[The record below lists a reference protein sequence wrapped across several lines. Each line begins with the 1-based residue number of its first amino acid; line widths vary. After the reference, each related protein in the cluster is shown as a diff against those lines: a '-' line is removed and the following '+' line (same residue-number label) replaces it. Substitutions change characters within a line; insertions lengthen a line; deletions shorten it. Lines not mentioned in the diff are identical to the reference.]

1 MFENYVVAKTS
12 KAKKWAMIT
21 IGVSLVAHFI
31 VVMALVI
38 RGYWQVERHDPPKES
53 ALKISV
59 LAKAPPPPPPK
70 KGVRKKKRTQTKK
83 IVTKKMKIVKAT
95 DVQPTPKTK
104 IVTTPDTADDSDL
117 PEGDPDGVEGG
128 VTGGVPG
135 GVVGGV
141 LGSSGTGAP
150 PPPPPPPSPP
160 KIVLQ
165 HVLEQRRISG
175 EKRIVPSESDKLKIR
190 RDDKSQVIA
199 SMKMCLNGSG
209 TVARVTTMKSS
220 GYPGYDAKIR
230 GKMRQ
235 WRYKPFMVNGKAVP
249 VCTSVTF
256 IYRQTN

>member
-1 MFENYVVAKTS
+1 MFDNYVVAKRS

-21 IGVSLVAHFI
+21 ISVSVFAHLVI
-31 VVMALVI
+31 LIALVI
-38 RGYWQVERHDPPKES
+38 RGFWQVEQHEPPKDS
-53 ALKISV
+53 ATKISV

-70 KGVRKKKRTQTKK
+70 KGVRKPKTQAKVTP
-83 IVTKKMKIVKAT
+83 TKKMRIVKAT
-95 DVQPTPKTK
+95 DVQPTTKAK
-104 IVTTPDTADDSDL
+104 IVTTQDKADDSNE

-128 VTGGVPG
+128 VTGGTPG

-141 LGSSGTGAP
+141 IGGTGLGAP
-150 PPPPPPPSPP
+150 PPPPPPPSAP

-165 HVLEQRRISG
+165 HVLEQSRISG
-175 EKRIVPSESDKLKIR
+175 EKQIIPSEADKLKIR

-199 SMKMCLNGSG
+199 SMKMCLNAGG
-209 TVARVTTMKSS
+209 TVSRVNVMKSS

-230 GKMRQ
+230 STMRQ

-249 VCTSVTF
+249 VCSSVTF

>member
-1 MFENYVVAKTS
+1 MFDNYVVAKS
-12 KAKKWAMIT
+12 SRAKTWAMIT
-21 IGVSLVAHFI
+21 IAVSVLAH
-31 VVMALVI
+31 VVVVIALVI
-38 RGYWQVERHDPPKES
+38 RGFWMVEQHEPPKEAS
-53 ALKISV
+53 LKISV

-70 KGVRKKKRTQTKK
+70 KGVRKKKTTTKK
-83 IVTKKMKIVKAT
+83 VPTTTKMKIVKAT
-95 DVQPTPKTK
+95 DVQPTKKAK
-104 IVTTPDTADDSDL
+104 IVATTDADDSDQ

-141 LGSSGTGAP
+141 LGSSGSGP
-150 PPPPPPPSPP
+150 PPPPPPPSAP

-165 HVLEQRRISG
+165 HVLDQQRISG

-190 RDDKSQVIA
+190 RDDKSQIIA
-199 SMKMCLNGSG
+199 SLKMCLNTGG
-209 TVARVTTMKSS
+209 TVSRVSVVRSS
-220 GYPGYDAKIR
+220 GYPAYDAKIK

-235 WRYKPFMVNGKAVP
+235 WRYRPFKVNGKAVP